1 MQSGLRSGS
10 MFGRVWRSSIVFA
23 ALTLLLA
30 SALSLVSSSTAQA
43 FQEVDAEPAEQQPA
57 ETREPAPAAG
67 EGQPESEGTDSAVTE
82 SFLTWAVRASGI
94 FGFLILLCSFIM
106 VALIMMNILS
116 LRREQ
121 VMPAA
126 FIESFEQKLNA
137 KDYQGA
143 YETAR
148 NDGSLLGRVLAAGMS
163 RLNRGYDDAVEGMQE
178 VGEDENMVLEHRLSY
193 LALIATVS
201 PMLGLLGTVQGMIMS
216 FSEIANS
223 VQQPKPKDLAEGI
236 STALFTTL
244 EGLIVAI
251 PAMIAYS
258 ILRNR
263 LSRFML
269 EVGIISENLMSRF
282 STVGKKSAGGA
293 APATAPAAPHKD

>member
-1 MQSGLRSGS
+1 MLSGLRWGPMPESA
-10 MFGRVWRSSIVFA
+10 WRRSIVFT

-30 SALSLVSSSTAQA
+30 SALSLVSSSTARA
-43 FQEVDAEPAEQQPA
+43 FQDVDADPAEPPA
-57 ETREPAPAAG
+57 EAATAPAAS
-67 EGQPESEGTDSAVTE
+67 EGQSESEETDGAVTE

-106 VALIMMNILS
+106 VALIMMNILA

-126 FIESFEQKLNA
+126 FIESFEQKLNG

-163 RLNRGYDDAVEGMQE
+163 RLNRGYEDAVEGMQE

-193 LALIATVS
+193 LALIATVT

-251 PAMIAYS
+251 PAIVAYS

-269 EVGIISENLMSRF
+269 EVGIISENLMGRF
-282 STVGKKSAGGA
+282 STVGKKTAGGA
-293 APATAPAAPHKD
+293 APATAPAARVAE